1 MAAPGIPGLDVNDPF
16 NPGNRQVP
24 TGGSSQAAN
33 WRSERMANMGPQTP
47 PGWAAPENTAP
58 QPDKTMRW
66 AQSVQQ
72 GAAKFAEGPR
82 PNGITEGARGMAT
95 GIRDASAAGTRVGV
109 DVAKGVARR
118 VPLGGIAG
126 VASEVLPHSGVY
138 SGAGDMPWQD
148 RLAVGATDL
157 LAAGGGAL
165 GGMVGAGIGQ
175 VALPIPGVGAVAG
188 GLTGGVAGAKAG
200 RWLGDKMFS
209 SGDALQRAGFD
220 PDRGIVDIGR
230 DVAGGKSLED
240 AMSPT
245 MRAPI
250 APQQPAMPGQR
261 GIGAVEGFRGE
272 APNSFGDGAS
282 GGFQTVP
289 TWRNT
294 GAAPTAPATFAG
306 NAGGTFDN
314 TQKFTPNQV
323 APTGPNLTGRA
334 PETFAEGSDRGG
346 GSISAPMAPAVP
358 GALPPG
364 ESQTAAASFRS
375 NPQGQP
381 GGPSDPSIGPPP
393 PTNPAGTIIRDGNSY
408 SGTGNIKFGA
418 DIRNPDNS
426 MRNGGD
432 ALSKGFGVSSLDFS
446 EGRRQDALELQR
458 LHSAPGLPQSVT
470 TGDGGSTLGQGATG
484 FGGNFST
491 GLRGRKA
498 DRANAAAMASMREQN
513 ENLRSQ
519 RQTDAL
525 MRGQDVARE
534 GHILTND
541 AARIRLG
548 YDMKRGERDFAAG
561 RDDANF
567 TQGQAAQKDIHSTIA
582 NMLPPIMVDGKP
594 TADMAGAAR
603 HMEALSTH
611 VSDRMGN
618 LRQHL
623 KLNPG
628 DKQAASE
635 LAGLQ
640 ARGVAM
646 LPPDQV
652 NKVVRGRMAADVAT
666 AAHTGMFNP
675 FGGTA
680 VNSNAP
686 ITSMRDDGNGN
697 YVSDRGDVT
706 PHRYFDKTD
715 SILGF
720 GGKRNLD
727 FDTLKTMRSAR

>member
-1 MAAPGIPGLDVNDPF
+1 MAGMRDVVPSTRPNWTFGQSPASASPGTDLVAGRQNWTPGAPQQPVDFDMG
-16 NPGNRQVP
+16 PGNSRVGP
-24 TGGSSQAAN
+24 NGSSQA
-33 WRSERMANMGPQTP
+33 
-47 PGWAAPENTAP
+47 
-58 QPDKTMRW
+58 
-66 AQSVQQ
+66 
-72 GAAKFAEGPR
+72 
-82 PNGITEGARGMAT
+82 
-95 GIRDASAAGTRVGV
+95 
-109 DVAKGVARR
+109 
-118 VPLGGIAG
+118 
-126 VASEVLPHSGVY
+126 
-138 SGAGDMPWQD
+138 QD
-148 RLAVGATDL
+148 
-157 LAAGGGAL
+157 
-165 GGMVGAGIGQ
+165 
-175 VALPIPGVGAVAG
+175 
-188 GLTGGVAGAKAG
+188 
-200 RWLGDKMFS
+200 F
-209 SGDALQRAGFD
+209 RA
-220 PDRGIVDIGR
+220 
-230 DVAGGKSLED
+230 
-240 AMSPT
+240 
-245 MRAPI
+245 
-250 APQQPAMPGQR
+250 QQPAALQP
-261 GIGAVEGFRGE
+261 
-272 APNSFGDGAS
+272 
-282 GGFQTVP
+282 
-289 TWRNT
+289 
-294 GAAPTAPATFAG
+294 GAAPTATATAAPAEPAATGWRGAWRSLRAG
-306 NAGGTFDN
+306 ANSVGDAAVTGGKSAGGGLMRSGLAVLPAATGYGTGVLQQRMDAAEPSPEPFVAPASAPGQIPVEPGMRSPEHVEQHPLGFGPDN
-314 TQKFTPNQV
+314 AFTRNAANTVNAVTGLGRGLGAGVGALSGFIRNGSAAMRGVVGAERATQV
-323 APTGPNLTGRA
+323 AVPFVQGAQAAGS
-334 PETFAEGSDRGG
+334 AEST
-346 GSISAPMAPAVP
+346 SAVP
-358 GALPPG
+358 TTDP
-364 ESQTAAASFRS
+364 ASMR
-375 NPQGQP
+375 
-381 GGPSDPSIGPPP
+381 GPSDPSIGPPP

-498 DRANAAAMASMREQN
+498 DRANTAAMASMREQG

-519 RQTDAL
+519 RQTDAM

-534 GHILTND
+534 GHMLTND

-548 YDMKRGERDFAAG
+548 YDMKKGERDFAAG